1 MTKILQFPATKNL
14 RTQVKELIVEM
25 SELHDTISR
34 AYDLT
39 HKLEESLETK
49 EKQYNNILNRYCN
62 AVGTEN
68 VPIEYFEY
76 ASEGLHVDADSGD
89 IIFTPWD
96 NEKDDQ

>member
-1 MTKILQFPATKNL
+1 MTILKFPADKNL
-14 RTQVKELIVEM
+14 KSQVKELVVEM
-25 SELHDTISR
+25 SELHDTLRR
-34 AYDLT
+34 AYEIIYS
-39 HKLEESLETK
+39 LEESLETK
-49 EKQYNNILNRYCN
+49 EERYNNILNRYCN

-96 NEKDDQ
+96 DESDS